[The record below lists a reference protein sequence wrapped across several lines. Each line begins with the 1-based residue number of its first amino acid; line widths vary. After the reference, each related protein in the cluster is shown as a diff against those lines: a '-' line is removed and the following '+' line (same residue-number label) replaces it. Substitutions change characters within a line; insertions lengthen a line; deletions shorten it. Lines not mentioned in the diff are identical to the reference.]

1 MPGGVGVGCVSWDNR
16 DGWLCCGAGN
26 GLIKIIKLDGD
37 SSGQA
42 KVTTFTLTG
51 HTESNSKV
59 TACCWNEAHRKL
71 TTTDETGHIV
81 VWAKHESQWHE
92 EMINNRNK
100 SVVTDMRW
108 SPDGTRI
115 CIAYRDGA
123 VIVGNVDGAR
133 MWGKELQMALD
144 KLTWSPNGQNIVFS
158 TMQGEVYVY
167 DADGNQIS
175 QLKTDCP
182 SSGRL
187 SRLAGLE
194 WYNYDLLL

>member
-1 MPGGVGVGCVSWDNR
+1 MPGGVPVGCVSWDR
-16 DGWLCCGAGN
+16 KDGWLCCGAGN
-26 GLIKIIKLDGD
+26 GLVKIIKLESDV
-37 SSGQA
+37 SGQA
-42 KVTTFTLTG
+42 KVTTFTLNG
-51 HTESNSKV
+51 HTQSSSTV
-59 TACCWNEAHRKL
+59 IACCWNETHRKL

-81 VWAKHESQWHE
+81 VWAKHKSQWHE
-92 EMINNRNK
+92 EMVNNRNK

-108 SPDGTRI
+108 APDGSKI

-144 KLTWSPNGQNIVFS
+144 KLTWSPNGQNLLFS
-158 TMQGEVYVY
+158 TMQGDVYIY

-175 QLKTDCP
+175 KLTVGCTSQ
-182 SSGRL
+182 GRL

-194 WYNYDLLL
+194 WC

>member
-1 MPGGVGVGCVSWDNR
+1 M
-16 DGWLCCGAGN
+16 
-26 GLIKIIKLDGD
+26 
-37 SSGQA
+37 
-42 KVTTFTLTG
+42 
-51 HTESNSKV
+51 
-59 TACCWNEAHRKL
+59 
-71 TTTDETGHIV
+71 
-81 VWAKHESQWHE
+81 VWAKLESQWHE

-100 SVVTDMRW
+100 SSVTDMKW

-144 KLTWSPNGQNIVFS
+144 KLAWSPNGQNIIFS
-158 TMQGEVYVY
+158 TMQGGVYVY

-175 QLKTDCP
+175 QLKLGFS
-182 SSGRL
+182 SSGTF

-194 WYNYDLLL
+194 W

>member
-1 MPGGVGVGCVSWDNR
+1 MGCVSWDKR

-26 GLIKIIKLDGD
+26 GLVKIIKLETD
-37 SSGQA
+37 SLGQA
-42 KVTTFTLTG
+42 KVSTFTLNG
-51 HTESNSKV
+51 HTENCSKV
-59 TACCWNEAHRKL
+59 IACCWNETHRKL

-81 VWAKHESQWHE
+81 VWAKHKSQWQE

-108 SPDGTRI
+108 APDGSRI

-133 MWGKELQMALD
+133 MWGKELQMTLD
-144 KLTWSPNGQNIVFS
+144 KLAWSSNGQNIVFS
-158 TMQGEVYVY
+158 TMQGDVYIY
-167 DADGNQIS
+167 DADGNQVKKMTIACAS
-175 QLKTDCP
+175 R
-182 SSGRL
+182 GRT

-194 WYNYDLLL
+194 WY